1 MSKGQLRNNASF
13 TLGKSDLTELAEGGG
28 PSSLV
33 DQIFMLVAG
42 AIQTRK
48 VSTGTRM
55 PSVRQLADDCQISRD
70 TAARAYDKLVAH
82 GLLESR
88 RGSGYYVKSAVTRK
102 APERT
107 PERRSLFY
115 PDGLGALS
123 KFRLMLQRPA
133 QSLVSRS
140 GMGTLPEDWI
150 DEAGIAGALRTVA
163 RGNQRGLALAGDP
176 QGHLPLRHQLQ
187 LKLQDLGVRADPGQ
201 IIVTSGATDA
211 LNLVILSFLRTPGE
225 RVLVEQPCQPVLI
238 DRMLSCGLDF
248 AHVPRQ
254 ADGPDLDVLRA
265 MCQEHRPRYFFC
277 NSALH
282 NPTGG
287 YLAPHKAFQILRLA
301 EEFNLTIV
309 EDDTYSDLVPQTG
322 GAAATRLASLD
333 QLQRVIYIGSFSKT
347 LAPGLRVGHLAAS
360 PERIEWMATYRAL
373 NCLATNSLAERTVY
387 RLLSEGNYRHHC
399 EQLRAKLADA
409 RPHVADALRE
419 IGMSIEHE
427 PDSGLFLWADLG
439 AGVDAFAV
447 AQRLLEQGHLLAPGQ
462 LFSGAHPSHL
472 RLNIAAT
479 LGTGALEAIARLLGR

>member
-1 MSKGQLRNNASF
+1 MSKGQLHNNTSF
-13 TLGKSDLTELAEGGG
+13 ILGKSDLTGLADGGR
-28 PSSLV
+28 PNSLV

-55 PSVRQLADDCQISRD
+55 QSVRQLADDCQISRD

-88 RGSGYYVKSAVTRK
+88 RGSGYYVKSAATRK
-102 APERT
+102 APERV
-107 PERRSLFY
+107 PQRRSLFY
-115 PDGLGALS
+115 PDGLDAIS

-133 QSLVSRS
+133 QGLTSRS
-140 GMGTLPEDWI
+140 GIGTLPEDWI
-150 DEAGIAGALRTVA
+150 DEVSIAGALRTVA
-163 RGNQRGLALAGDP
+163 RGSQRGLALAGDP
-176 QGHLPLRHQLQ
+176 QGYLPLRHQLE
-187 LKLQDLGVRADPGQ
+187 LKLQDLGVRVDPGQ
-201 IIVTSGATDA
+201 VIVTSGATDA

-225 RVLVEQPCQPVLI
+225 RVLVEQPCQPMLI

-248 AHVPRQ
+248 AYVPRQ
-254 ADGPDLDVLRA
+254 SDGPDLDVLRA

-301 EEFNLTIV
+301 EEFDLTIV
-309 EDDTYSDLVPQTG
+309 EDDSYCDLVPQNG
-322 GAAATRLASLD
+322 GAAATRLAPLD

-347 LAPGLRVGHLAAS
+347 LAPGLRVGYLAAS

-373 NCLATNSLAERTVY
+373 NCLAGNSLAERTVY

-409 RPHVADALRE
+409 RPKVADAMRA
-419 IGMSIEHE
+419 IGMEIAHE
-427 PDSGLFLWADLG
+427 PDSGLFLWANLG

-447 AQRLLEQGHLLAPGQ
+447 AQRLLEQGHLLAPGR
-462 LFSGAHPSHL
+462 LFSGAHPSYL